1 MAKTGQ
7 AKRDSARRNKA
18 QKVRQR
24 YLEKIKK
31 LCEEVSAGDDT
42 AVALLQKELDKS
54 SLARSV
60 FKKHKQKK
68 VELKNA
74 APKIELDPELVT
86 LKEKFQRQGFDA
98 GSHVASSRLRKITK

>member
-24 YLEKIKK
+24 YLEKIIK

-42 AVALLQKELDKS
+42 AVALLQKELDKN

-60 FKKHKQKK
+60 FNKHKQKK

-74 APKIELDPELVT
+74 VPKTKLDPELVT
-86 LKEKFQRQGFDA
+86 LREKFQRQGFDA
-98 GSHVASSRLRKITK
+98 GSHVAGSSLRKITK